1 MPMYE
6 YTCRSC
12 GSDFERKLRMS
23 QAGEPQT
30 CPSCDSLDTRKR
42 IGAIA
47 FNGGVSATAASIRP
61 ATSPFT

>member
-1 MPMYE
+1 MPMYD

-12 GSDFERKLRMS
+12 GGNFEKKLPMS
-23 QAGEPQT
+23 QAGETQA

-47 FNGGVSATAASIRP
+47 FNGGASSTTGATRP
-61 ATSPFT
+61 ASSPFT